1 MQYWRMY
8 TGRRTTFLKEK
19 RGLCL
24 KDSIDKIGMY
34 VDKQC
39 VMPHMKGDMYK

>member
-1 MQYWRMY
+1 MQY
-8 TGRRTTFLKEK
+8 RRCIRFFLEK
-19 RGLCL
+19 GLCL

-39 VMPHMKGDMYK
+39 VMRVIRKEICINE